1 MLCVSGVKKRV
12 RSVSGLEAQG
22 RLCGEGDMRIG
33 PHKFICVQRPLAPK
47 EIPVFNLCIV
57 Y

>member
-47 EIPVFNLCIV
+47 EIPVFNLCII